1 MIMNKIN
8 KLEMINY
15 LSLIL
20 VISYLLFDNIYLVIV
35 GILLAIFSVNI
46 LLINNLKIR
55 IDKKIKL
62 LIKGIKNILKKDGK
76 SLNLES
82 DDTQTLSLVEVIEES
97 GFIPSANKEDES
109 KVA

>member
-1 MIMNKIN
+1 MIMNNIN

-20 VISYLLFDNIYLVIV
+20 VLSYLLFHNIYLVII
-35 GILLAIFSVNI
+35 GLLLAIFSVNI
-46 LLINNLKIR
+46 LLINNLKII

-62 LIKGIKNILKKDGK
+62 LIKGIKNFFKKDGK

-82 DDTQTLSLVEVIEES
+82 DDTQTLSLVEAIEES

-109 KVA
+109 KAA